1 MGRLFIHLTDYGNP
15 NSYASRLRAKRARRL
30 MTLIDEVHAAKG
42 SCRILDVGGT
52 ERYWSIFDPA
62 QLRRRNVSITLLNL
76 DRVELKDRGGLFVSV
91 VGDGCDMQEYP
102 PASFD
107 LVHSNSVIEHV
118 GLWPAMQAMA
128 GEVRRVGRAYF
139 VQTPYY
145 WFPIEPHY
153 FGVMLHWLPLSWRVK
168 LALRMRLGNWPRASS
183 VAEAVEAQQSA
194 QLLDVTMMRAL
205 FPDARLHRERW
216 FGLTKSLMAIR
227 RGSSSH

>member
-1 MGRLFIHLTDYGNP
+1 MVLIRELQAVTD
-15 NSYASRLRAKRARRL
+15 
-30 MTLIDEVHAAKG
+30 

-52 ERYWSIFDPA
+52 ERYWSVFDLEE
-62 QLRRRNVSITLLNL
+62 LRRCNARITLLNL
-76 DRVELKDRGGLFVSV
+76 ERIELKDRSGLFVSV
-91 VGDGCDMQEYP
+91 TGDGCHLQEYP

-128 GEVRRVGRAYF
+128 DEVRRVGRAYY

-145 WFPIEPHY
+145 WFPIDPHF

-168 LALRMRLGNWPRASS
+168 LAMRMSLGNWPRASS
-183 VAEAVEAQQSA
+183 VAEAVKAQQSA

-205 FPDARLHRERW
+205 FPDAVLHRERW

-227 RGSSSH
+227 RGPHPR